1 MPTERDNEYAPRPSY
16 KTDATTLRWLVV
28 HTLNRQ
34 EEKLAGLLKGYIA
47 RQSATTGGG
56 NIIEVYRPTQKV
68 RTVSEGRV
76 RETPAMSG
84 FVFVHATE
92 YAATAFLLK
101 HYPEGFLLRDR
112 TTDEVM
118 TIPEDEMRQFM
129 DFNAQEMEELLVLER
144 PFYQYSNN
152 LRNIRARVNNG
163 PFAGKEGVLIHLRN
177 ERRLVFRLG
186 DLAISIAQVWKYDLT
201 RINTTG
207 DGADPT
213 PEEKAVRPMRV
224 VDRLEGLLQKAGLID
239 DVPAALRFIV
249 DRLQTHRTITRLKTA
264 VALES
269 VEVEQEAHKTE
280 TEPKNSASRKSEDEK
295 TYRPD
300 YPKIQKF
307 LSALTED
314 AAADLKSLAHLLQEA
329 PDETD
334 TLIPLNP
341 LRPFLTPGS
350 QVQVPTESQR
360 IIEILP
366 HQYFTELVCPVEI
379 EELFHDRNTD
389 TTAPRRIV
397 YDARVALVP
406 TAKSTTD
413 AGTNTPASALLIAD
427 WSALITPYRLLEGKT
442 KAEQDK
448 SLASWCPALLELLQ
462 GTHPSG
468 LTVRSVSLP
477 GGHVLT
483 GPSISVT
490 ADTKDLGDK
499 FLKDFLN
506 PLFEICSTISASTHF
521 AALRRSLRGIWI
533 KGILPDWE
541 NMDSTSLLKLA

>member
-1 MPTERDNEYAPRPSY
+1 MPNERDNEYAPRPSY
-16 KTDATTLRWLVV
+16 KTDAKTLRWLVV
-28 HTLNRQ
+28 HTQNRQ

-68 RTVSEGRV
+68 RTVSEGKV

-101 HYPEGFLLRDR
+101 YYPEGFLLRDR

-186 DLAISIAQVWKYDLT
+186 DLAISISQVWKYDLT

-207 DGADPT
+207 DCAELT

-239 DVPAALRFIV
+239 DAPAALRFIV
-249 DRLQTHRTITRLKTA
+249 GRLQTHRTITRLKTA

-269 VEVEQEAHKTE
+269 VEQEAHTTE
-280 TEPKNSASRKSEDEK
+280 TEQKNSSSRKSENEK

-329 PDETD
+329 PETTD

-350 QVQVPTESQR
+350 QIRIPTESQR
-360 IIEILP
+360 IVEILP
-366 HQYFTELVCPVEI
+366 HQHFTELVCPVEM
-379 EELFHDRNTD
+379 EELFHDWSTD

-406 TAKSTTD
+406 IAK
-413 AGTNTPASALLIAD
+413 NTPGIPSALLIAD

-442 KAEQDK
+442 KTEQDK

-462 GTHPSG
+462 GSHPSG
-468 LTVRSVSLP
+468 ITVQEVRLP
-477 GGHVLT
+477 DGHVLI

-490 ADTKDLGDK
+490 AEAKDLGDK
-499 FLKDFLN
+499 TLKDFLN
-506 PLFEICSTISASTHF
+506 PLLDICATISASTHL
-521 AALRRSLRGIWI
+521 AAFRVSLRGIWI
-533 KGILPDWE
+533 KAS
-541 NMDSTSLLKLA
+541 MS

>member
-1 MPTERDNEYAPRPSY
+1 MPIERDNEYAPRPSY
-16 KTDATTLRWLVV
+16 KTDAKTLRWLVV
-28 HTLNRQ
+28 HTQNRQ

-68 RTVSEGRV
+68 RTVSEGKV

-112 TTDEVM
+112 TTDDVM

-201 RINTTG
+201 RINTTC
-207 DGADPT
+207 DGTEPS

-239 DVPAALRFIV
+239 DAPAALRFIV

-264 VALES
+264 VALEG
-269 VEVEQEAHKTE
+269 VEVEQEARPTE
-280 TEPKNSASRKSEDEK
+280 TEQKNSTSRKSENEK

-300 YPKIQKF
+300 YKKVQKF

-329 PDETD
+329 PEMTE

-341 LRPFLTPGS
+341 LRPFLTPGA
-350 QVQVPTESQR
+350 QVKIPTESQR
-360 IIEILP
+360 IVEILP
-366 HQYFTELVCPVEI
+366 HRHFTELVCPVEI
-379 EELFHDRNTD
+379 EELFHDRSTD

-406 TAKSTTD
+406 IAKSTTD
-413 AGTNTPASALLIAD
+413 IPTTNTPVSSLLIAD
-427 WSALITPYRLLEGKT
+427 WSAIITPYRLLEGKA

-448 SLASWCPALLELLQ
+448 ILASWCPALLELLH
-462 GTHPSG
+462 GNHPFG

-477 GGHVLT
+477 DGHVLI

-490 ADTKDLGDK
+490 AEAKNWGDK
-499 FLKDFLN
+499 TLKDFLN
-506 PLFEICSTISASTHF
+506 PLLDICATISASTHL
-521 AALRRSLRGIWI
+521 AALRRSLQRIW
-533 KGILPDWE
+533 LPVCR
-541 NMDSTSLLKLA
+541 